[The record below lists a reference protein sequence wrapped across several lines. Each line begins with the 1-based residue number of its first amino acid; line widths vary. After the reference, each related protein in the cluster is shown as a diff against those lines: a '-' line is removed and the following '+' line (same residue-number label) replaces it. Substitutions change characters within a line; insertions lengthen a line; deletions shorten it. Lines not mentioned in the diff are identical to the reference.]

1 MSPPALEVTGISH
14 RFGRF
19 QALAD
24 VSLAVPPGQFVVLLG
39 PSGSGKTTLLSII
52 GGFLAPDA
60 GHVRI
65 AGQDVTGLRP
75 ARRPT
80 ATVFQDYALFP
91 HMTVGANVGFG
102 LKMQRRG
109 RAERDAQVAAM
120 LALVGLADAA
130 GKRPHQL
137 SGGQRQRVALARAL
151 AVEPALLLLDEPL
164 GALDLQL
171 RRQMQ
176 AELKALQTRLA
187 ATFIHVTH
195 DQEEALAIADLIV
208 VMHQGRIEDLG
219 PPEQVYLRP
228 RTRFAAS
235 FVGLTNLLD
244 GRLARIEADQL
255 LVETALGPLV
265 LPKQAAGGALPAP
278 GAAVCLSIRPEHLRL
293 AVAEGGLLALGDARI
308 AAIGFQGAHHHAR
321 LEHQGAPAFQPLALL
336 PQTTTLAVG
345 AVVPLAAAPGDIVLL
360 AS

>member
-1 MSPPALEVTGISH
+1 M
-14 RFGRF
+14 
-19 QALAD
+19 
-24 VSLAVPPGQFVVLLG
+24 
-39 PSGSGKTTLLSII
+39 
-52 GGFLAPDA
+52 
-60 GHVRI
+60 
-65 AGQDVTGLRP
+65 
-75 ARRPT
+75 
-80 ATVFQDYALFP
+80 
-91 HMTVGANVGFG
+91 
-102 LKMQRRG
+102 
-109 RAERDAQVAAM
+109 
-120 LALVGLADAA
+120 
-130 GKRPHQL
+130 
-137 SGGQRQRVALARAL
+137 
-151 AVEPALLLLDEPL
+151 LLDEPL

-265 LPKQAAGGALPAP
+265 LPKQAASGALPVP

-293 AVAEGGLLALGDARI
+293 AAAEGGLLALGDARI